1 MKILMVDDH
10 PLMCEAV
17 ASVLSAVDSRNTIQ
31 FANTLKAACQILA
44 KSFDFD
50 LVLLDLGL
58 SDAQDMEGLRIIK
71 ARFPEITVVVM
82 SADRQPSVILE
93 TLNLGAV
100 GYIPKTSGRQ
110 VLVNALRLVTSGS
123 VYVPAEAIAHADVQV
138 PELAS
143 AAPRNSEGAVEIA
156 QLGLTSRQAEVLKLI
171 LKGMPNKMICR
182 QLDLA
187 EGTVKVHVS
196 AVLKSLGANS
206 RTQAVVAASKLGLKI
221 A

>member
-1 MKILMVDDH
+1 MKILMIDDH

-17 ASVLSAVDSRNTIQ
+17 ASVLSALDSRNTIE
-31 FANTLKAACQILA
+31 FAATLKTACQILA
-44 KSFDFD
+44 KTFDFD

-58 SDAQDMEGLRIIK
+58 SDAQDMEGLKIIK
-71 ARFPEITVVVM
+71 TRFPESTVVVM

-93 TLNLGAV
+93 TLNLGAA

-110 VLVNALRLVTSGS
+110 VLVNALRLVASGS
-123 VYVPAEAIAHADVQV
+123 VYVPAEAVAHADAQV
-138 PELAS
+138 NAR
-143 AAPRNSEGAVEIA
+143 ANAVGRNNDGSVEVS
-156 QLGLTSRQAEVLKLI
+156 QLGLTTRQGEVLKLI
-171 LKGMPNKMICR
+171 LRGMPNKLICR

-196 AVLKSLGANS
+196 AVLKSLGASN

-221 A
+221 I